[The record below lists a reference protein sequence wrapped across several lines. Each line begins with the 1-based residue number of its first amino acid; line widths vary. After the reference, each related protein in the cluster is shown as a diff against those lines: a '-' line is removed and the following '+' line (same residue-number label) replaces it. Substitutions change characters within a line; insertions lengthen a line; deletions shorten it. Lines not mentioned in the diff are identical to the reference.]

1 MGVRTW
7 RQQLDEL
14 PPTLAVALRL
24 HDAAYPDTVVATA
37 LDVPVEGVAAL
48 LQVARAKLEHLP
60 EPDLREDDLLESNRP
75 GQNQWSTTEGLRGA
89 GT

>member
-1 MGVRTW
+1 MSVRTW

-24 HDAAYPDTVVATA
+24 HDAGHPDTVVATA

-48 LQVARAKLEHLP
+48 LQVAQAKLAHLAVP
-60 EPDLREDDLLESNRP
+60 ASSPAT
-75 GQNQWSTTEGLRGA
+75 GHNQWSTTEGQD
-89 GT
+89 GTGT